1 MPPDLRVWGL
11 LFLPVAI
18 EGRLH
23 LELRKPKTVGF
34 EASQEDS
41 TKARIKRLPTQVYE
55 ETFHLCDFLLRAPV
69 LGAFLLGLGLP
80 T

>member
-1 MPPDLRVWGL
+1 M
-11 LFLPVAI
+11 PVAI
-18 EGRLH
+18 GVGCR

-34 EASQEDS
+34 GTSQEDS

-55 ETFHLCDFLLRAPV
+55 ETFHLCDFLLRALV